1 MIGRHCLQCSACVC
15 SHKGGSFSTIGR
27 SISFFVR
34 FIFPEANNP
43 NRFKIL
49 ITDWCF
55 GNLGTRVWNVWQ
67 LIKIDV
73 FDSDFREVDAFRK
86 KSSNC
91 VSLHLPRYLSA
102 AHVALFAHRSNVHCA
117 AETCIFKK
125 LNPFKKNWWLQI
137 KHHRP
142 SQQRHHCWC
151 LVPGKTRVTTQFCV
165 KLRTKGDFKSSN
177 ISDDSPP
184 FVEIA
189 HDKVIVHNT
198 GYWYENPDCV
208 SKFWKMLVHIC
219 ACAKNVK
226 SCHGERADS

>member
-1 MIGRHCLQCSACVC
+1 MTFQFLCWKSNQWLRTHPAQMIGRHCLQCSACVC

-27 SISFFVR
+27 SISLFVR
-34 FIFPEANNP
+34 FIFLEANNP

-142 SQQRHHCWC
+142 
-151 LVPGKTRVTTQFCV
+151 
-165 KLRTKGDFKSSN
+165 
-177 ISDDSPP
+177 
-184 FVEIA
+184 
-189 HDKVIVHNT
+189 
-198 GYWYENPDCV
+198 
-208 SKFWKMLVHIC
+208 
-219 ACAKNVK
+219 
-226 SCHGERADS
+226 